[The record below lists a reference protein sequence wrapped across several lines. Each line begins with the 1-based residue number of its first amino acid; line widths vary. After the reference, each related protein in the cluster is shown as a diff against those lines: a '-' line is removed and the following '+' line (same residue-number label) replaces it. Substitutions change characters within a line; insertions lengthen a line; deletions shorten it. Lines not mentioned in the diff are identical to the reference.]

1 MEVIANEHLESEKV
15 YLDHAAATPV
25 DPQVVS
31 VMCHWLTDGYGNP
44 SSSHSLGRLSRNA
57 IQRARHQV
65 AELIGALDSEI
76 IFTSS
81 GTESDNMAL
90 CGVLAAAPKSRKR
103 LITSAIEHS
112 AILSNIN
119 RLESAGYKVTLLPV
133 DNLGR
138 VACKDLEQALDNDVS
153 LVSIMYANNEVGTIQ
168 DIKRHVDIVKPYKAL
183 FHTDA
188 VQAVGLLPIDVNELG
203 VDLLSLSAHKIYG
216 PKGMGALYIRQG
228 VLIKP
233 LLVGGGQEF
242 NLRAGTENVPA
253 IVGLGEAAELARQ
266 RLKYVDRLKKLRDYL
281 QQELNRIP
289 GIIFYGDPDNKLPNH
304 CCFSISGYKGANLVA
319 ALDLIGFY
327 CSSGSACHGLKPSH
341 VLQAM
346 GVAQD
351 HYNQAIRVTLGWSNT
366 IEQIQRFSA
375 VIQDLIAD

>member
-138 VACKDLEQALDNDVS
+138 VACKRLRT
-153 LVSIMYANNEVGTIQ
+153 SI
-168 DIKRHVDIVKPYKAL
+168 R
-183 FHTDA
+183 
-188 VQAVGLLPIDVNELG
+188 
-203 VDLLSLSAHKIYG
+203 
-216 PKGMGALYIRQG
+216 
-228 VLIKP
+228 
-233 LLVGGGQEF
+233 
-242 NLRAGTENVPA
+242 
-253 IVGLGEAAELARQ
+253 
-266 RLKYVDRLKKLRDYL
+266 
-281 QQELNRIP
+281 
-289 GIIFYGDPDNKLPNH
+289 
-304 CCFSISGYKGANLVA
+304 
-319 ALDLIGFY
+319 
-327 CSSGSACHGLKPSH
+327 
-341 VLQAM
+341 
-346 GVAQD
+346 
-351 HYNQAIRVTLGWSNT
+351 
-366 IEQIQRFSA
+366 
-375 VIQDLIAD
+375 